1 MSDEDKPV
9 SPAESGAEP
18 PAATPAVEPWAQ
30 PASAT
35 AENAAEPSLTPAAPN
50 PVPEPEAAP
59 AVPAAPATRKGGAGV
74 LVAALLGGAIAFVAG
89 FGLSHYNV
97 LNLRS
102 EPDMS
107 ALNARLA
114 ALDQSVT
121 EEKTALAEVRQKAD
135 AAAAAAA
142 AATPDLSALTTRID
156 ALEKSLAAA
165 AKASDSGVTPAALAA
180 LQDQVDALKNSGG
193 DTRAI
198 VQEELKAWQADA
210 VRKATTE
217 AAAAK
222 AAALKE
228 AAFVALKEQV
238 ASGAPYASALGA
250 LDLATPPE
258 ALAKHAET
266 GLPTLAD
273 LRAGFPDAARA
284 ALAAVPATD
293 EGFWGFLRQQVGARA
308 LTPQQGTSPDAILSR
323 AEAGLAAGDIS
334 AALGELAALPS
345 EAQSAMA
352 DWTAQ
357 AQDRLAAEQALAAL
371 PAPTAP

>member
-1 MSDEDKPV
+1 
-9 SPAESGAEP
+9 
-18 PAATPAVEPWAQ
+18 
-30 PASAT
+30 
-35 AENAAEPSLTPAAPN
+35 
-50 PVPEPEAAP
+50 
-59 AVPAAPATRKGGAGV
+59 
-74 LVAALLGGAIAFVAG
+74 LLGGAVAFAAG

-102 EPDMS
+102 EPDLS
-107 ALNARLA
+107 ALDARLA
-114 ALDQSVT
+114 ALDQSIA
-121 EEKTALAEVRQKAD
+121 EEKTALAELREKAD
-135 AAAAAAA
+135 MAAAAAASVA
-142 AATPDLSALTTRID
+142 PPDLSAVTARID

-180 LQDQVDALKNSGG
+180 LQDQVNALRESGG

-210 VRKATTE
+210 AEKATTE

-222 AAALKE
+222 AEALKD
-228 AAFVALKEQV
+228 AAFIALKEQV
-238 ASGAPYASALGA
+238 TSGAPYGSVLAA
-250 LDLATPPE
+250 LDLAVPPE
-258 ALAKHAET
+258 ALTKHAEA

-284 ALAAVPATD
+284 ALEAVPATE
-293 EGFWGFLRQQVGARA
+293 EGFWGFLRHQVGARA
-308 LTPQQGTSPDAILSR
+308 LTPQEGTSPDAILSR

-334 AALGELAALPS
+334 AALGELAALPP

-352 DWTAQ
+352 GWVAL